1 MQSAFSNKNEQKKKT
16 SKGNRKKKKRTD
28 NQADPV
34 RRSNGIGFLLNP
46 LLALLNALS
55 SLPASL
61 IVGVTLPRLLTPT
74 PFPWWPYP
82 ITITSDSRLEWRPR
96 P

>member
-1 MQSAFSNKNEQKKKT
+1 MQTVFSNENKQKKKT

-28 NQADPV
+28 DQADPV
-34 RRSNGIGFLLNP
+34 RRSRGIGFLLNP

-61 IVGVTLPRLLTPT
+61 IVGVTLPRLLTP
-74 PFPWWPYP
+74 FPWCPYP
-82 ITITSDSRLEWRPR
+82 ITITSDSRLEWRPC